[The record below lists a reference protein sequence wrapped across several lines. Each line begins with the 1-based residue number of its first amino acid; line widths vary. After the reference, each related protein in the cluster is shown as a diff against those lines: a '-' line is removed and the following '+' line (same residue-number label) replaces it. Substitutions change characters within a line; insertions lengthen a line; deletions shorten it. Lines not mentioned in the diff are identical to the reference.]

1 MKKIFMVVLLVIQGV
16 MVVRA
21 QDAEPTTRP
30 DALAAFRRGNYQ
42 EAITITLNELQQDPN
57 NMDAYTVL
65 GWSLNQLRRYQ
76 ESVQYATRA
85 LQIRRYDYRIL
96 EIMGEA
102 LFYLNRYPEALTYLQ
117 QYVSVNPTGDRIAR
131 VYYFMG
137 ESFLALGEFAHADIA
152 LTTAVYYSPQT
163 ARWWERLGFAR
174 AQLKDWRFAQ
184 RAYQEALRLA
194 PNSTEARQGL
204 EQVNQALTS
213 TR

>member
-1 MKKIFMVVLLVIQGV
+1 MNRTLQILGLLLVASGTV
-16 MVVRA
+16 LA
-21 QDAEPTTRP
+21 QDAAPTPRP

-42 EAITITLNELQQDPN
+42 EAIAITLKEIEESPT

-85 LQIRRYDYRIL
+85 LQIRRYDYRLL

-102 LFYLNRYPEALTYLQ
+102 LFYLNRYTEALGYLQ
-117 QYVSVNPTGDRIAR
+117 QYISVNPSGDRIAR
-131 VYYFMG
+131 VYYFIG
-137 ESFLALGEFAHADIA
+137 ECFLALGEYAHADLA

-163 ARWWERLGFAR
+163 ARWWERLGQAR
-174 AQLKDWRFAQ
+174 AQAKDWRYAQ

-204 EQVNQALTS
+204 EQVNQALA
-213 TR
+213 R

>member
-1 MKKIFMVVLLVIQGV
+1 MMGLRRPLALLGLFLATAVG
-16 MVVRA
+16 A
-21 QDAEPTTRP
+21 QDAPPRP

-42 EAITITLNELQQDPN
+42 EAVTITLREIEENPN

-96 EIMGEA
+96 EIIGEA
-102 LFYLNRYPEALTYLQ
+102 LYYLNRYPEALGYLQ
-117 QYVSVNPTGDRIAR
+117 QYVAVNPSGDRIAR

-137 ESFLALGEFAHADIA
+137 ECFLALGEFVHADIA

-174 AQLKDWRFAQ
+174 AQSKDWRFAQ

-194 PNSTEARQGL
+194 PNSPEAQRGL
-204 EQVNQALTS
+204 EQVNAALA
-213 TR
+213 R